1 MAGKSLLER
10 LLPDTLQQDELIQA
24 RTVVTV
30 ALLAGGLAPLF
41 ALSYY
46 KLHHYPMAHG
56 IVLGGVG
63 MVLAIALLKFSAK
76 VWLAAEYVT
85 TVMFAMVSWMV
96 YVNNGIM
103 STSIIWYACI
113 PVAAVFVSGRR
124 AGYVWSVLT
133 FIAIGGFTVAH
144 GHPDWLPVSPIPHEA
159 LPSLQA
165 KSLIGL
171 TIVVLALVLAFEGAK
186 SRGFTKLEQAREEAE
201 RSHAGL
207 SRMLE
212 QVTRSIR
219 AASRESKEI
228 ADSAHMMATTMTQQ
242 TKRTATMVVAVQDMD
257 QQTRKNADTSSQA
270 AEVSRQAETQA
281 GEGGEVMD
289 SAMRRLTEASEVI
302 GLAAAQM
309 EELGRRSNEV
319 SGIAQMIAE
328 IADQTNLLA
337 LNAAIEAARAGEAGR
352 GFAVVADEVRKLAE
366 RTQKATKEIDLK
378 TTLIVS
384 GTTQA
389 LLAMRDGNQKMATGA
404 SHARSAQD
412 SLGQIISGT
421 RNLSRVLAK
430 VSESGRSQSEGF
442 CEFTRD
448 IEEIGQ
454 STQSLSAETEIIA
467 GATRRLDKLMADLG
481 DTVRTLEAQRQAS

>member
-1 MAGKSLLER
+1 MAAKSMLER
-10 LLPDTLQQDELIQA
+10 LLPDTLEQDEMIQA
-24 RTVVTV
+24 RTVIMM

-63 MVLAIALLKFSAK
+63 MVLAIALLKLTGR

-85 TVMFAMVSWMV
+85 TVMFGMVSWMV

-103 STSIIWYACI
+103 STSIIWYACT

-133 FIAIGGFTVAH
+133 FAAIGLFLLAH
-144 GHPDWLPVSPIPHEA
+144 DQPGWLPASPIPAEA
-159 LPSLQA
+159 LPGLQA

-201 RSHAGL
+201 RSHASL
-207 SRMLE
+207 ARMLE

-228 ADSAHMMATTMTQQ
+228 ADSAHMMATTMNQQ
-242 TKRTATMVVAVQDMD
+242 TRRTHDMVSAVQEMD
-257 QQTRKNADTSSQA
+257 AMTRKNADASSQA
-270 AEVSRQAETQA
+270 ANVSREAESQA
-281 GEGGEVMD
+281 GDGGEVMD

-302 GLAAAQM
+302 GRAAAQM
-309 EELGRRSNEV
+309 EELGRRSSEV

-366 RTQKATKEIDLK
+366 RTQQATKDIDHK
-378 TTLIVS
+378 VTLIVS
-384 GTTQA
+384 GTNHA
-389 LLAMRDGNQKMATGA
+389 LVAMRDGNEKMTHGA

-412 SLGQIISGT
+412 SLAAIIGGT

-430 VSESGRSQSEGF
+430 VSESGRSQTEGF
-442 CEFTRD
+442 REFTRD

-481 DTVRTLEAQRQAS
+481 DTVRTLEAGR